1 MGHEIT
7 ILKQIILQDWK
18 REIKKENCLHLI
30 CAPGAKKAEEK
41 LLISP
46 NNTPRKLCT
55 TPSMRLRKKTN
66 FKHVRLK
73 YRT

>member
-18 REIKKENCLHLI
+18 REIKKKNCLHLI
-30 CAPGAKKAEEK
+30 CAPDAKKAKEK

-46 NNTPRKLCT
+46 NDAPCKLRT
-55 TPSMRLRKKTN
+55 TPSMRLRKTN
-66 FKHVRLK
+66 LKHMLLK
-73 YRT
+73 Y